1 MGGIYTGGDVVLLM
15 LHLVVFYHQPCRT
28 RGGEVRHDGRADGY
42 RQILDA
48 VVYSHFCLHFLF
60 LSSVSFP
67 GFGRVRPSIP
77 DSKFPIQLE
86 IFNSKFLI
94 LNSFFFLQLGKYF
107 SLTGKVIFC
116 AFSNHTTKVRQEQAA
131 IVRFRTLRYD
141 SIRFHMLFG
150 SSGFLAVRPG
160 EAL

>member
-86 IFNSKFLI
+86 ILNSKFLI
-94 LNSFFFLQLGKYF
+94 LNSFLFSPVRKIFFSYWKSDFLRAFQSHDKGTTRAGGNRTIPYVTIRFYTIPHVIWQLGL
-107 SLTGKVIFC
+107 SG
-116 AFSNHTTKVRQEQAA
+116 
-131 IVRFRTLRYD
+131 
-141 SIRFHMLFG
+141 G
-150 SSGFLAVRPG
+150 SPR
-160 EAL
+160 